1 MKDILKTYVMVG
13 GIFAI
18 LVLGIGLVV
27 VWLGGEDRSSTHTS
41 MGVGCYIRT
50 VEHDGHKFVVG
61 TSSGISILHHPD
73 CPCLKPK

>member
-1 MKDILKTYVMVG
+1 MKDFLKTYVMV
-13 GIFAI
+13 
-18 LVLGIGLVV
+18 LGIAAIFVLAIGVLS
-27 VWLGGEDRSSTHTS
+27 VWLRGEDRSSTNTP